1 MDLDAVQEKLPG
13 RLVGVERWR
22 PLDGCNLKINF
33 DAMYRAP
40 SRASCVGIVIRNAVS
55 LGLDLGFQDV
65 VVEGDA
71 LIVILK
77 VLSSMSDNL
86 VLGAY
91 IRDNKLWL
99 LPEWDFMLLAVESDR
114 QSVLRGEERGSGE
127 DFVGHGLDVWDHCCW
142 LLCWWRFSCSFVEQP
157 AGFGEQLILG
167 SDCSLSSASTIAI
180 KAASSSSSCSSL
192 FAISQTQIKPKTT
205 PFQLPWNTLS
215 PSKLLLQVPQMHSI
229 SSSWFSSF
237 KAHFVFML
245 CCYIVSNPD
254 PHLPRE
260 NSVEIL
266 VFGFEVLHLPRP
278 KTAVQSC
285 TLKGTVDS
293 ELTAISAEGFCACL
307 VSVLDG
313 AAQ

>member
-40 SRASCVGIVIRNAVS
+40 SRASCVGIVIRN
-55 LGLDLGFQDV
+55 DV

-91 IRDNKLWL
+91 IRDNKLWVR
-99 LPEWDFMLLAVESDR
+99 F
-114 QSVLRGEERGSGE
+114 LRSGRLK
-127 DFVGHGLDVWDHCCW
+127 GLDVWDHCCW

-167 SDCSLSSASTIAI
+167 SDCSLSSA
-180 KAASSSSSCSSL
+180 
-192 FAISQTQIKPKTT
+192 
-205 PFQLPWNTLS
+205 
-215 PSKLLLQVPQMHSI
+215 V
-229 SSSWFSSF
+229 
-237 KAHFVFML
+237 
-245 CCYIVSNPD
+245 
-254 PHLPRE
+254 
-260 NSVEIL
+260 
-266 VFGFEVLHLPRP
+266 
-278 KTAVQSC
+278 
-285 TLKGTVDS
+285 
-293 ELTAISAEGFCACL
+293 
-307 VSVLDG
+307 
-313 AAQ
+313 